1 MTRYIL
7 ILCLCVFAATTAGQQ
22 KKTVYRDSR
31 DSTRNFYVIR
41 PPREAIT
48 GLLVLNDRGL
58 SDSAKMD
65 AWQRGIMILT
75 VVPADNSLDN
85 LTSNAVLDT
94 MDGMIAE
101 VLAGYKIP
109 KHKVII
115 GGMSA
120 AGTGAVRYVEY
131 CYAGKSKAGVK
142 PAGVFAVDPPLDY
155 ERVWNEANRS
165 VERNFSKDATE
176 EGKMLLALLNKR
188 LKGTPR
194 TRLSAYQQAAPF
206 SYSAK
211 HGGNAYLLDQ
221 LAVRLYTEPDI
232 NWWITN
238 RRKDFYDLNAIDN
251 AALINQLQLN
261 GNTKAELITTN
272 NKGIQAEG
280 HPHSWSIL
288 DQMELLT
295 WCNKLF
301 LERP

>member
-1 MTRYIL
+1 MTRYIPIL
-7 ILCLCVFAATTAGQQ
+7 YLCLFAFTARGQQ
-22 KKTVYRDSR
+22 KKTIYRDSR
-31 DSTRNFYVIR
+31 DSTHNFYVIR

-65 AWQRGIMILT
+65 AWQQGIMILT
-75 VVPADNSLDN
+75 VVPAVNSLDN

-94 MDGMIAE
+94 IDDMIAE
-101 VLAGYKIP
+101 VLTAYKISTG
-109 KHKVII
+109 KVVI

-120 AGTGAVRYVEY
+120 AGTGAVRYAEY
-131 CYAGKSKAGVK
+131 CYAGRSKAGIK
-142 PAGVFAVDPPLDY
+142 PVGVFAVDPPLDY
-155 ERVWNEANRS
+155 ERLWNESNKA
-165 VERNFSKDATE
+165 VERNFSKDAAE
-176 EGKMLLALLNKR
+176 EGKTLLRLLNEQM
-188 LKGTPR
+188 KGTPR
-194 TRLSAYQQAAPF
+194 TRLTAYQQAGPF

-211 HGGNAYLLDQ
+211 QGGNAYLLNR

-238 RRKDFYDLNAIDN
+238 RHKDFYDLNAIDN

-261 GNTKAELITTN
+261 GNTKAELIITS

-288 DQMELLT
+288 DQKELLI

-301 LERP
+301 TAP